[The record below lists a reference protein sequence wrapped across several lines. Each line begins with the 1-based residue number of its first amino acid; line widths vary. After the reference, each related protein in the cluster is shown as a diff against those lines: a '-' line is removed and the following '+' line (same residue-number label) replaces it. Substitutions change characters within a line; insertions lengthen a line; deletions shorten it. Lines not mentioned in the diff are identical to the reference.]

1 MPDKNKRKR
10 SIYLLPLIFAVII
23 GMVMGI
29 LISLLENRFP
39 GASEGIQGSLVGFI
53 VFMGFFAI
61 LLLAGLVHIVLH
73 EAGHLLFGLLSG
85 YRFLSFRIGSFVLIR
100 DQGQFKIRRFNIPG
114 TAGQCLMIPPPMNDG
129 NYPFVLYNLGG
140 GLVNLLLGLPAL
152 FAGLFIPS
160 IQYPFNIILV
170 LFGAAGLFF
179 GLTNLIPLRIG
190 GIANDGAN
198 IRILKKDPLARRN
211 FHLHLEVNRLLGQGV
226 RLKDLD
232 LQDFVLEEDADLASP
247 FNTTMVLL
255 QHQWHLDKMD
265 FKEAASSL
273 VLLDPVFDR
282 LLPLHQFE
290 IRLEKIFLDLISG
303 NSDSI
308 AGELLDKPLMTYVRT
323 GRRMISKKR
332 FLMAWEGL
340 HKGDIQGA
348 GRLYAELLLMA
359 DQHPLQGEA
368 EMEVMLAEHLKDML
382 AGATLDE
389 PLSD

>member
-160 IQYPFNIILV
+160 IQYPFNIIGNNSTISLWV
-170 LFGAAGLFF
+170 V
-179 GLTNLIPLRIG
+179 
-190 GIANDGAN
+190 NDN
-198 IRILKKDPLARRN
+198 II
-211 FHLHLEVNRLLGQGV
+211 
-226 RLKDLD
+226 
-232 LQDFVLEEDADLASP
+232 
-247 FNTTMVLL
+247 
-255 QHQWHLDKMD
+255 
-265 FKEAASSL
+265 
-273 VLLDPVFDR
+273 
-282 LLPLHQFE
+282 
-290 IRLEKIFLDLISG
+290 
-303 NSDSI
+303 
-308 AGELLDKPLMTYVRT
+308 
-323 GRRMISKKR
+323 
-332 FLMAWEGL
+332 
-340 HKGDIQGA
+340 
-348 GRLYAELLLMA
+348 
-359 DQHPLQGEA
+359 
-368 EMEVMLAEHLKDML
+368 
-382 AGATLDE
+382 
-389 PLSD
+389 